1 MAEQIKTLAEKAS
14 EEILKLIQN
23 RPYLPGEK
31 LPTEKELCE
40 MLDVGRNTVREAL
53 KILASKNI
61 LTIRQGAG
69 TYISEKQGVSDD
81 PLGFAMVTDRKKMTV
96 DLLQLRLI
104 MEPPI
109 AGLAAQEA
117 SKKDIEELR
126 EILEEMEE
134 RIRRRQ
140 DYTAA
145 DCRFHE
151 KIADCTGNTV
161 MGNLIPVIMK
171 GIQVFAREVDETDY
185 EQTRISHRKI
195 YESIRSRRPF
205 DAEMEMRFHLLYNNN
220 RYQNL

>member
-1 MAEQIKTLAEKAS
+1 
-14 EEILKLIQN
+14 
-23 RPYLPGEK
+23 
-31 LPTEKELCE
+31 

-69 TYISEKQGVSDD
+69 TYISDKQGVSDD

-117 SKKDIEELR
+117 SEKDVEELR

-140 DYTAA
+140 DYTVA
-145 DCRFHE
+145 DCWFHE